1 MDLEDG
7 ITIIPMLTNFLHG
20 SSTPK
25 APKSSK
31 HLTIKEKM
39 LLDVANTLIVS
50 TKGKWESSS
59 IFVWH
64 TSGLTSH

>member
-1 MDLEDG
+1 MSLEDA
-7 ITIIPMLTNFLHG
+7 ITIRPH
-20 SSTPK
+20 
-25 APKSSK
+25 AHESSK

-39 LLDVANTLIVS
+39 LLDVANTLVVS
-50 TKGKWESSS
+50 TKGKWESFS